1 MLRRFVLAAT
11 CTVPVVVA
19 VDNEYEGFYHFRNWG
34 GNVKVLARMS
44 MPDGSIWDSD
54 LAKDICSKDSVCTCF
69 DSSASVFQS
78 LVEDDGFDGYLAYNT
93 SVVSA
98 ALCVFEPG
106 GLYVPDQHY
115 LHCGNDFGNDVSG
128 HIINTYALP
137 PDLIHTTCLSNP
149 KCIGFRV
156 KNDESS
162 GDLFGAN
169 GNEGPG
175 WFATH
180 TTATR
185 TGRSDEQTFVAD
197 SDN

>member
-34 GNVKVLARMS
+34 GSVKTFARMS
-44 MPDGSIWDSD
+44 MPDGSNWDID
-54 LAKDICSKDSVCTCF
+54 LAKDICSKDSVCTNF
-69 DSSASVFQS
+69 NPLGFFQA
-78 LVEDDGFDGYLAYNT
+78 LVEDNDYDGYLAFNT
-93 SVVSA
+93 SVASA
-98 ALCVFEPG
+98 AFCKFESG

-115 LHCGNDFGNDVSG
+115 LHCGNDFGCDVSG

-137 PDLIHTTCLSNP
+137 PDVIHTTCLSNP

-162 GDLFGAN
+162 GDVFGVSTVIAPCSAP
-169 GNEGPG
+169 EDPG

-180 TTATR
+180 AIATPYGPG
-185 TGRSDEQTFVAD
+185 TK
-197 SDN
+197 